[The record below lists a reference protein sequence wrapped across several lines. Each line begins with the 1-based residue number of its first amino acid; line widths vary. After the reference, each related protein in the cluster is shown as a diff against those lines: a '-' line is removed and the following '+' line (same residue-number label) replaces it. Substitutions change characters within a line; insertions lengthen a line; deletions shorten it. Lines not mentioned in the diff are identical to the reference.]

1 MSKRGILIGKIKG
14 KNRMFIHYSHTKFA
28 ATDEFVE
35 ALKNLL
41 RAEIIMMRKNRPDYA
56 DSWICGVAIVGD
68 LSLSTGIQFMFGSKE
83 DAAWLRKE
91 SPIFVEV
98 E

>member
-1 MSKRGILIGKIKG
+1 MRFCKYGFSGLRLPLKKKGFIQQKKEKEMSKREILIGKIKG
-14 KNRMFIHYSHTKFA
+14 KNRMFIHYSYNKYT

-56 DSWICGVAIVGD
+56 DS
-68 LSLSTGIQFMFGSKE
+68 
-83 DAAWLRKE
+83 
-91 SPIFVEV
+91 
-98 E
+98 